1 MGIIAPE
8 LGMRIILIL
17 PYIFPE
23 ILYGASNQT
32 SLTRIGALDMIWDN
46 WDGGG
51 NEKTIYGA
59 SFCLCTLFYI

>member
-32 SLTRIGALDMIWDN
+32 SFTRIGALDMIWDN
-46 WDGGG
+46 WAGGEH
-51 NEKTIYGA
+51 EKTTYDFVFGLFA
-59 SFCLCTLFYI
+59 LFYF